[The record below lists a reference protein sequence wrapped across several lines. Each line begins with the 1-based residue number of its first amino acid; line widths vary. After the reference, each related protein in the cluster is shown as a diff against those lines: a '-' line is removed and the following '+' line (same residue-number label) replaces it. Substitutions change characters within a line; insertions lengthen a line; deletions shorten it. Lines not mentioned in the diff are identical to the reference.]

1 MLRFIAL
8 SVLFPLTALGGV
20 ITAELDDFGA
30 LYRGSSFLLKL
41 SGDTDI
47 KGYEISWQGKVFAL
61 PADDSFES
69 ANKPRVT
76 WALLP
81 ADYGKS
87 GEFELSVR
95 AEGCVELKK
104 TITVDEKEYEK
115 ESLTVDPKFVYFSK
129 ETLEQIRYEQEIMRG
144 VLSLVSETRLWNP
157 PFARPRN
164 SPLRSPF
171 GILRVFNGEPRN
183 KHSGLDFAG
192 AAGSEIKAVENGVVS
207 AAGDFY
213 FGGKTVVIDHGMGVS
228 SIYMHLSEI
237 GADVGDYVERGMEI
251 GKVGAT
257 GRVTGPH
264 LHLGISLFGVMVDP
278 LPLLEK
284 Q

>member
-8 SVLFPLTALGGV
+8 SVLIPFTALGGV

-47 KGYEISWQGKVFAL
+47 KTYDVFCQGKVFTL
-61 PADDSFES
+61 PADPAFES
-69 ANKPRVT
+69 AEKPRVT
-76 WALLP
+76 WTLLP
-81 ADYGKS
+81 TDYGSS

-95 AEGCVELKK
+95 AEGCDEFKK
-104 TITVDEKEYEK
+104 IITVVEKEYDK
-115 ESLTVDPKFVYFSK
+115 ESLTEQPRKVNFSK
-129 ETLEQIRYEQEIMRG
+129 ETLEQIRYEQELMSK
-144 VLSLVSETRLWNP
+144 VLSLVSDVRLWTP

-164 SPLRSPF
+164 SPLRSYF

-192 AAGSEIKAVENGVVS
+192 AVGSEVRAVENGIVS

-213 FGGKTVVIDHGMGVS
+213 FGGKTVVINHGLGVS

-237 GADVGDYVERGMEI
+237 GVDVEDYVERGMEI

-264 LHLGISLFGVMVDP
+264 LHLGISLFGVLVDP